1 MVYRLAIQYHNS
13 GILSRYFLSLSNIFF
28 LTPTAK
34 FGIIST
40 GGDTTSTLNE
50 RIKEVL
56 KRTGMRQVQIAEVL
70 GLSQQYVS
78 QICSGAKTPSDR
90 TISDICREFKVD
102 EVWLRT
108 GEGDPF
114 RKESRNEQ
122 IAAFAGD
129 LMRDEPDSFRKAF
142 VAALS
147 DLSLEDWKV
156 LERLA
161 RAAVEKANRQ
171 E

>member
-1 MVYRLAIQYHNS
+1 MSTNMGERLVEIRKIKGLTQQQFSEAIGCSRSALANYES
-13 GILSRYFLSLSNIFF
+13 GRNEPIGPVIQAIL
-28 LTPTAK
+28 
-34 FGIIST
+34 
-40 GGDTTSTLNE
+40 
-50 RIKEVL
+50 
-56 KRTGMRQVQIAEVL
+56 
-70 GLSQQYVS
+70 
-78 QICSGAKTPSDR
+78 
-90 TISDICREFKVD
+90 REFKVD

-129 LMRDEPDSFRKAF
+129 LMRDEPDSFRKAL